1 MEGAES
7 HGKRE
12 SGTTWAFN
20 PRLRP
25 SSAYGRI
32 SGLGSQRR
40 RHQVIRECSGNAIA
54 LGAQLRMLRGS
65 ILKFDRVITAWHRS
79 HETSQRLDRSPGL
92 DPALTNALI
101 ASSLIRVRAGLM
113 VILTDAVDPA
123 GSDVPNKVR
132 SWPPGRLQYRACRI
146 HRRSPTVDGELGV
159 ANGATDRGQRY
170 PHRWRGRR
178 HLDNR
183 AAREIDRLGLSS

>member
-25 SSAYGRI
+25 SSAYGQI

-40 RHQVIRECSGNAIA
+40 RHQVIRECS
-54 LGAQLRMLRGS
+54 
-65 ILKFDRVITAWHRS
+65 VAWHRS
-79 HETSQRLDRSPGL
+79 HETSQRLDESPGL
-92 DPALTNALI
+92 GPALTNALI

-113 VILTDAVDPA
+113 VRFLPTPLIRRDRMCPIKF
-123 GSDVPNKVR
+123 G
-132 SWPPGRLQYRACRI
+132 PGRRGDFNIELAEYIDDLLLSMGSLVSRTVRRI
-146 HRRSPTVDGELGV
+146 EVKDILIAGEAGVTRQSRS
-159 ANGATDRGQRY
+159 AR
-170 PHRWRGRR
+170 
-178 HLDNR
+178 NR
-183 AAREIDRLGLSS
+183 

>member
-79 HETSQRLDRSPGL
+79 DETSQRLDESPGL
-92 DPALTNALI
+92 GPALTNALI

-113 VILTDAVDPA
+113 VRFLPNAVDPA

-159 ANGATDRGQRY
+159 ANGATDRGQDILIAGEAGVTRQSQ
-170 PHRWRGRR
+170 
-178 HLDNR
+178 R
-183 AAREIDRLGLSS
+183 AKSID

>member
-1 MEGAES
+1 
-7 HGKRE
+7 
-12 SGTTWAFN
+12 
-20 PRLRP
+20 
-25 SSAYGRI
+25 
-32 SGLGSQRR
+32 
-40 RHQVIRECSGNAIA
+40 
-54 LGAQLRMLRGS
+54 MLRGS

-79 HETSQRLDRSPGL
+79 DETSQRLDESPGL
-92 DPALTNALI
+92 GPALTNALI
-101 ASSLIRVRAGLM
+101 ASLADPRPSWPDGK
-113 VILTDAVDPA
+113 ILTDAVDPA

-178 HLDNR
+178 H
-183 AAREIDRLGLSS
+183 

>member
-79 HETSQRLDRSPGL
+79 HETSQRLDESPGL
-92 DPALTNALI
+92 GPALTNALI

-113 VILTDAVDPA
+113 VRFLPTPLIRRDRMCPIKF
-123 GSDVPNKVR
+123 G
-132 SWPPGRLQYRACRI
+132 PGRRGDFNIELAEYIDDLLLSMGSLVSRTVRRI
-146 HRRSPTVDGELGV
+146 EVKDILIAGEAGV
-159 ANGATDRGQRY
+159 TRQSCSAR
-170 PHRWRGRR
+170 
-178 HLDNR
+178 NR
-183 AAREIDRLGLSS
+183 

>member
-1 MEGAES
+1 MEGAGS

-25 SSAYGRI
+25 SRAYGRI

-40 RHQVIRECSGNAIA
+40 RYQVIRECSGNAIA

-79 HETSQRLDRSPGL
+79 DETSQRLNESPGL
-92 DPALTNALI
+92 GPALTNALI
-101 ASSLIRVRAGLM
+101 ASLADPRPSWPDGK
-113 VILTDAVDPA
+113 ILTDAVDPA

-178 HLDNR
+178 H
-183 AAREIDRLGLSS
+183 

>member
-79 HETSQRLDRSPGL
+79 DETSQRLDESPGL
-92 DPALTNALI
+92 GPALTNALI
-101 ASSLIRVRAGLM
+101 ASLADPRPSWPDGK
-113 VILTDAVDPA
+113 ILTDAVDPA

-178 HLDNR
+178 QLDNR
-183 AAREIDRLGLSS
+183 AARNR

>member
-1 MEGAES
+1 MEGAEF

-40 RHQVIRECSGNAIA
+40 RHQVIRECSVNAI
-54 LGAQLRMLRGS
+54 GAGAASCGCCADQ

-79 HETSQRLDRSPGL
+79 DETSQRLDESPGL
-92 DPALTNALI
+92 GPALTNALI

-113 VILTDAVDPA
+113 VKFLPTPLIRRDRMCPIKF
-123 GSDVPNKVR
+123 G
-132 SWPPGRLQYRACRI
+132 PGRRGDFNIELAEYIDDLLLSMGSLVSRTVRRI
-146 HRRSPTVDGELGV
+146 EVKDILIAGEVGVTRQSRS
-159 ANGATDRGQRY
+159 AR
-170 PHRWRGRR
+170 
-178 HLDNR
+178 NR
-183 AAREIDRLGLSS
+183 

>member
-79 HETSQRLDRSPGL
+79 DETSQRLDESPGL
-92 DPALTNALI
+92 GPALTNALI
-101 ASSLIRVRAGLM
+101 ASLADPRPSWPDGKFLPTPLIRRDRMCPIKFG
-113 VILTDAVDPA
+113 
-123 GSDVPNKVR
+123 
-132 SWPPGRLQYRACRI
+132 PGRRGDFNIELAEYIDDLLLSMGSLVSRTVRRI
-146 HRRSPTVDGELGV
+146 EVKDILIAGEAGV
-159 ANGATDRGQRY
+159 TRQSCSAR
-170 PHRWRGRR
+170 
-178 HLDNR
+178 NR
-183 AAREIDRLGLSS
+183 